1 MGVPLCH
8 MDLLHRQNGVSRRAA
23 IRAGTLG
30 FMGLGMSDVARLRAE
45 APAARGKS
53 VIYVFLSGGLAQ
65 HESFDLKPNAPRE
78 IRGEFNPIRT
88 KTPGIHICEHLPMLA
103 QRSDK
108 WALVRSLTHPHNEH
122 SQGHHAML
130 TGMSTPPAGF
140 NSSKPQDTDDP
151 SIAAITNSILKPRG
165 HAPTPVIV
173 MPDKIVHR
181 TGRTI
186 PGQFA
191 GRMGPARDPWF
202 LEASPKHPLHYGAY
216 PKYLFH
222 HATGAMKDPALT
234 FQSPQLT
241 LPQGLNL
248 RRVTDRI
255 ALRQNLETQSRALE
269 TAANQEDFDKYR
281 QAALSLLTNGKAHD
295 AFDLSKADPK
305 QIERYGDNSFGWS
318 LLMARNLVN
327 LGVNLVQV
335 NLGNNETW
343 DTHQAAFP
351 NLKDYLLPPMDRA
364 LSALI
369 DDLHASGLL
378 DDTLVVMASEFGR
391 TPKIST
397 LPSAKLPGR
406 DHWGAVQSI
415 LCTGGGVHGGNV
427 IGASDKIGGHPAR
440 APQKPE
446 NLAAT
451 IYETLGIPTNATYT
465 DSTGRPHSIYHAKP
479 IKGLM

>member
-1 MGVPLCH
+1 MCCMGCGN
-8 MDLLHRQNGVSRRAA
+8 LHKDVSRRAA

-30 FMGLGMSDVARLRAE
+30 LMGLSMCDVSRLRANE
-45 APAARGKS
+45 PNGRAKS

-65 HESFDLKPNAPRE
+65 HESFDLKPNAPSN

-88 KTPGIHICEHLPMLA
+88 KTPGIQICEHLPMLA
-103 QRSDK
+103 RRSDK

-130 TGMSTPPAGF
+130 TGVSAEPAGF
-140 NSSKPQDTDDP
+140 NASKPKETDDP
-151 SIAAITNSILKPRG
+151 SIAAITNSLLKPRG

-191 GRMGPARDPWF
+191 GRMGPGRDPWF
-202 LEASPKHPLHYGAY
+202 LEASPYHPLHYGAY
-216 PKYLFH
+216 PEYLFH
-222 HATGAMKDPALT
+222 HATGTMKDANLAFRT
-234 FQSPQLT
+234 PQLT
-241 LPQGLNL
+241 LPQGLDL
-248 RRVTDRI
+248 RRVSNRI
-255 ALRQNLETQSRALE
+255 TLRQSLETQSRALE
-269 TAANQEDFDKYR
+269 AAAKQEDFDKYR
-281 QAALSLLTNGKAHD
+281 QAAFSLLTNGKAHD

-305 QIERYGDNSFGWS
+305 QLERYGDNSFGWS

-351 NLKDYLLPPMDRA
+351 NLKNYLLPPMDRA
-364 LSALI
+364 LSALL
-369 DDLHASGLL
+369 DDLHSSNQL
-378 DDTLVVMASEFGR
+378 DETLIVMASEFGR

-415 LCTGGGVHGGNV
+415 LCAGGGVQGGNV
-427 IGASDKIGGHPAR
+427 IGASDKIGGYPAHN
-440 APQKPE
+440 PQKPE

-451 IYETLGIPTNATYT
+451 IYNALGIPNNATYT
-465 DSTGRPHSIYHAKP
+465 DTAGRPYPIYHAKP

>member
-1 MGVPLCH
+1 MGVSLCH
-8 MDLLHRQNGVSRRAA
+8 MSFGQCQHEFSRRSA
-23 IRAGTLG
+23 IRAGALG
-30 FMGLGMSDVARLRAE
+30 LMGLGMSDVARLRAE
-45 APAARGKS
+45 APGARGKS

-78 IRGEFNPIRT
+78 IRGEFNPIPT

-122 SQGHHAML
+122 SKGHHAML
-130 TGMSTPPAGF
+130 TGMSAAPAAF

-151 SIAAITNSILKPRG
+151 SIAAITNSLLKPRG

-173 MPDKIVHR
+173 MPDKIEHR

-216 PKYLFH
+216 PQYLFH
-222 HATGAMKDPALT
+222 HATGAMKDPNLA
-234 FQSPQLT
+234 FHAPQLA

-248 RRVTDRI
+248 RRVSDRI
-255 ALRQNLETQSRALE
+255 ALRKSLETQSRALE
-269 TAANQEDFDKYR
+269 AAANQEDFDKYR
-281 QAALSLLTNGKAHD
+281 QAALSLLANGKAHD
-295 AFDLSKADPK
+295 AFDLSKSDPK

-369 DDLHASGLL
+369 DDLSASGLL
-378 DDTLVVMASEFGR
+378 DDTLIVMASEFGR

-397 LPSAKLPGR
+397 LPGVKLPGR

-415 LCTGGGVHGGNV
+415 LCAGGGVHGGNV
-427 IGASDKIGGHPAR
+427 IGASDKIGGHPVR

-451 IYETLGIPTNATYT
+451 IYESLGIPFDATYT
-465 DSTGRPHSIYHAKP
+465 DSTGRPHPIYHAKA
-479 IKGLM
+479 IKGLR